1 MPWEAGRKDCT
12 PLMAEPTTPATP
24 VLSTR
29 FHGRQFTRS
38 RLSDSGLGRGNP
50 IYHLLE
56 RNAFRDLVFFFDD
69 FTGALDTNIWT
80 ASNNGAA
87 AASFARS
94 ADVSGGIIQGDA
106 GTDDN
111 GSSRLFTTSNEVW
124 RSGNRATCI
133 WRVRMPSAVANSKF
147 EVGFADAAGDGAVLV
162 KDTPTSTA
170 TDYAVIVR
178 DTDDDTSVDLVT
190 DGTTDAIQKVV
201 APVDA

>member
-80 ASNNGAA
+80 AANSATAGVSN
-87 AASFARS
+87 FARVS
-94 ADVSGGIIQGDA
+94 NISGGTIQGDA
-106 GTDDN
+106 GTDAN
-111 GSSRLFTTSNEVW
+111 G
-124 RSGNRATCI
+124 
-133 WRVRMPSAVANSKF
+133 
-147 EVGFADAAGDGAVLV
+147 
-162 KDTPTSTA
+162 
-170 TDYAVIVR
+170 
-178 DTDDDTSVDLVT
+178 
-190 DGTTDAIQKVV
+190 
-201 APVDA
+201 